1 MARLTGQYTIPSFDS
16 SNNKIFTPFNY
27 AVVFVFTDGT
37 RKVERSTN
45 ANGSY
50 SFDLVNGKYEV
61 SVYLKAS
68 KDKERFD
75 LRAGEVFE
83 VTSSTQADALDKWM
97 QVIGDAGKDELQ
109 LYYENLL
116 KQMNEILEKAKAEAD
131 RSEKA
136 LAEKV
141 GDGPLMGVGA
151 YGVGESKVDS
161 VRLTEEEELE
171 MMKNGGSQ
179 FYRNA
184 IATKW
189 NNYKTFS
196 PTILSQMG
204 SSYAAFAT
212 DFREGV
218 VTLTT
223 GRAVDPGKTY
233 TMYSTANT
241 AVDSNGF
248 IKVASPVLKLTNSGI
263 EYNDAFTAIP
273 QFRKLDTGVYEISNT
288 LGLAKEGWTIETPKD
303 RHGRPYFHVIVQ
315 ESFGR
320 VVLSVHDE
328 YEVRKTEAIRDI
340 YGEDQEVEVVEK
352 ILGEARDIK
361 PHERWIDLRFHEE
374 PEEHTDPDEEWMKYL
389 TPEEIEEMNITPEE
403 IEEMNNP
410 SVES

>member
-16 SNNKIFTPFNY
+16 SNNKIFTPFRHQ
-27 AVVFVFTDGT
+27 VVFVFTDGT

-83 VTSSTQADALDKWM
+83 VTSSTPSNALDKWM
-97 QVIGDAGKDELQ
+97 QVIGDNGKDELQ

-116 KQMNEILEKAKAEAD
+116 KQMQALVDSILPALPIDKGGTGATTAAKARENLGALGVGDYGLGDTKIRGGNLFEKTESGFYSDQDRGLYPDPANINAIIVGYNYNRMNGVMMRAAQNRAWFFNTANNAVNEIYSD
-131 RSEKA
+131 
-136 LAEKV
+136 
-141 GDGPLMGVGA
+141 
-151 YGVGESKVDS
+151 YNTTVD
-161 VRLTEEEELE
+161 T
-171 MMKNGGSQ
+171 
-179 FYRNA
+179 
-184 IATKW
+184 
-189 NNYKTFS
+189 
-196 PTILSQMG
+196 
-204 SSYAAFAT
+204 
-212 DFREGV
+212 
-218 VTLTT
+218 
-223 GRAVDPGKTY
+223 
-233 TMYSTANT
+233 
-241 AVDSNGF
+241 NGF
-248 IKVASPVLKLTNSGI
+248 IKAASPVLKLFDDRI
-263 EYNDAFTAIP
+263 EHNDQFIGKP
-273 QFRKLDTGVYEISNT
+273 RFRKLETGVYEITNT

-315 ESFGR
+315 ESHGR

-328 YEVRKTEAIRDI
+328 YEVRKTETIRDI
-340 YGEDQEVEVVEK
+340 YGEEQKVEVVEK
-352 ILGEARDIK
+352 MLGEARDIK

-374 PEEHTDPDEEWMKYL
+374 PEEPIDEDEEWMKYL
-389 TPEEIEEMNITPEE
+389 TQEE